1 MNPSTVKK
9 VLSEYEIKRNKEF
22 QELEDRKRKLYDDI
36 PKLEKIDQDIASIS
50 IDSIKLILSS
60 TDKDSIKKLNK
71 DIDILKKKKIELLKE
86 NGYENNYLE
95 PNYECDK
102 CKDTGYIK
110 NGDTTEYCS
119 CLKQKVYDLDFNS
132 SNIYNLSNQNFDNF
146 KEDLYS
152 DEKDEERYDSSLS
165 PKQNIKN
172 IKKLAEEFIKKFDD
186 PNQKNLL
193 FCGSTG
199 LGKTFLSSCI
209 ANELIKQGKTVVY
222 QTAPVMLDKII
233 DYKFGKSNE
242 NISDLIYSAD
252 LLIID
257 DLGTESPNT
266 HKLTELFNIINT
278 RLLNQNNR
286 ITKTIISTNLSL
298 QDLYDIYEERIVSR
312 IIGNYNAC
320 YFYGDDIRLIKK

>member
-1 MNPSTVKK
+1 MNSSTIKK
-9 VLSEYEIKRNKEF
+9 VLSDYELKRNKENR
-22 QELEDRKRKLYDDI
+22 EAEDRKKKLYKKI
-36 PKLEKIDQDIASIS
+36 PNLEKIDQDIASIS
-50 IDSIKLILSS
+50 IQSIKLILSS
-60 TDKDSIKKLNK
+60 TDKENIDKLNK
-71 DIDILKKKKIELLKE
+71 DIDVLKAKKVQLLKD
-86 NGYENNYLE
+86 NGYDNDYLE
-95 PNYECDK
+95 PKYECSK
-102 CKDTGYIK
+102 CRDTGYIDN
-110 NGDTTEYCS
+110 NGITEFCS
-119 CLKQKVYDLDFNS
+119 CFKQTVYDLDFNS
-132 SNIYNLSNQNFDNF
+132 TNIYNLSDQSFEKFDD
-146 KEDLYS
+146 KLYSDKADEDLY
-152 DEKDEERYDSSLS
+152 ETNIS
-165 PKQNIKN
+165 PRENIKN
-172 IKKLAEEFIKKFDD
+172 IKKISENFIKNFDD
-186 PNQKNLL
+186 VNEKNLL

-233 DYKFGKSNE
+233 DYKFGKSQD
-242 NISDLIYSAD
+242 NIIDLIYSAD

-278 RLLNQNNR
+278 RLLNQNNK

-320 YFYGDDIRLIKK
+320 YFYGEDIRLIKK